1 MGLEK
6 IIKKF
11 SIIKLL
17 SEAAL
22 DIGHKIKQ
30 LRMQK
35 NLTLEELASRCELT
49 KGFLSQLENDIS
61 SPSIST
67 LNDILE
73 ALGSSLPEFFSE
85 KDVPSKIVFKEED
98 FFEDDK
104 GTYQISWIVPNT
116 QKNEME
122 PILITLPEGGES
134 FEMAPHSGEEFGYVL
149 DGSVL
154 LILGDKK
161 QSVKKGETFYLHG
174 KEFHKIINVNKK
186 TAKVLWISTPPLF

>member
-1 MGLEK
+1 M
-6 IIKKF
+6 
-11 SIIKLL
+11 
-17 SEAAL
+17 

-73 ALGSSLPEFFSE
+73 ALGSSLQEFFSQDE
-85 KDVPSKIVFKEED
+85 KNVKTVFHESD
-98 FFEDDK
+98 FFEDEKDN
-104 GTYQISWIVPNT
+104 YSISWIVPNT
-116 QKNEME
+116 QKNDME
-122 PILITLPEGGES
+122 PILITIPENGES

-149 DGSVL
+149 EGSVVL
-154 LILGDKK
+154 MVGDKG
-161 QSVKKGETFYLHG
+161 QTVKKGETFYLHG
-174 KEFHKIINVNKK
+174 KEFHKIINKNKK
-186 TAKVLWISTPPLF
+186 TAKVLWVSTPPSF